1 MRTVYGQPV
10 TLEVDRLTDELL
22 ARIDLAT
29 GITAAQRVSGA
40 VPILNNAETA
50 LIWSNFTTVSFT
62 FDALL
67 PTFDSAT
74 PTPTMDLA

>member
-29 GITAAQRVSGA
+29 GITAAQRVAGA

-50 LIWSNFTTVSFT
+50 LVWSNYFLGVWT
-62 FDALL
+62 
-67 PTFDSAT
+67 DSET
-74 PTPTMDLA
+74 WTDSLIWTD